1 MFSQLED
8 LDPMNDVLFKYIFG
22 SDDRKHITID
32 FLNAVLNREGEKAIK
47 EIEFPNVEFP
57 PQHEGEKLTRIDIFA
72 IIDDN
77 ERIDIEVQCINLHNM
92 AKRSLYYWAQ
102 MFLYQQSLKKAQD
115 YIKLKPA
122 ITINVLNFKFLPYE
136 DCYSNFVLYNIKN
149 KYVLTDAIELYF
161 LEVPKFHKKPFNE
174 MNHVERWLAFFSRK
188 FSKSE
193 KEEIAMAEP
202 AIQDAI
208 DASDKFF
215 FNEKEYWAYMNR
227 QAAIMDYNSA
237 MNGARAEGIA
247 EGIAEGE
254 NKILRLA
261 NELAKAGRTDDL
273 AKILADKSLLP
284 KFYEEFGIE

>member
-1 MFSQLED
+1 MERAKVQADEFGHSFLREIIFLEVHGLLHLLGYD
-8 LDPMNDVLFKYIFG
+8 
-22 SDDRKHITID
+22 H
-32 FLNAVLNREGEKAIK
+32 
-47 EIEFPNVEFP
+47 
-57 PQHEGEKLTRIDIFA
+57 
-72 IIDDN
+72 IDDN